1 MDKVVFENDA
11 IRVTRVSIEPHT
23 SYVPLQSQD
32 AQLVVF
38 LNHQYEMRSS
48 VEDEHY
54 HDRGASETAWYEA
67 TGPQEYSVRNLTD
80 QWADRLII
88 EVKTDC

>member
-1 MDKVVFENDA
+1 MDKVVFENDV

-23 SYVPLQSQD
+23 GYLPLQSQD
-32 AQLVVF
+32 AHLVVY
-38 LNHQYEMRSS
+38 LNDQREMRSTI
-48 VEDEHY
+48 EAEHY
-54 HDRGASETAWYEA
+54 HNRDASEVDWYEA
-67 TGPQEYSVRNLTD
+67 NGAQEYSVRNLTD